1 MAHTRGSV
9 NIRKYPQERVL
20 TLSDIERQGGGNR
33 GGKKQQRQVEE
44 ETHRSEEAGQSLR
57 AWGSLPDA
65 RMVWGRSLLEER
77 KQVTHPGGVRAGPA
91 RTLHSELFLPVP
103 CLNEII
109 EDHGLSAWFVF
120 PKLPAAQA
128 NRGQRMSILSLSP
141 RTKPGLRSEKEKV
154 LTELSLCW
162 VPRCA

>member
-1 MAHTRGSV
+1 
-9 NIRKYPQERVL
+9 
-20 TLSDIERQGGGNR
+20 
-33 GGKKQQRQVEE
+33 
-44 ETHRSEEAGQSLR
+44 
-57 AWGSLPDA
+57 
-65 RMVWGRSLLEER
+65 MVWGRSLLEER

-91 RTLHSELFLPVP
+91 WTLHSELFLPVP

-109 EDHGLSAWFVF
+109 ENHGLPAWFVF